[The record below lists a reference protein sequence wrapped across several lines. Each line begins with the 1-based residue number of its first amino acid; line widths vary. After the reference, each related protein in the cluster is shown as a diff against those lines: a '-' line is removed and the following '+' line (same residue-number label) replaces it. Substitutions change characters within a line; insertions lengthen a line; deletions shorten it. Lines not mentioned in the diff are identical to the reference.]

1 MEVSEVEKNL
11 IDAYPAYV
19 AIIDR
24 DGEMMRANQAWKTIS
39 NESNEFFGSNCSYG
53 NYFNYLANAAE
64 SGYDYALKIILGMR
78 QVIEGDDDFNI
89 TYPVSRSEGKNWFKF
104 TIRPANECRNA
115 FLIIHED
122 VTKLIKATQAMRQSK
137 EQYRQQFLQSSMSI
151 IIGTPDGQILDCNPA
166 GLALLGYSH
175 EEFIRLHRNDV
186 LDITDPLSIEAV
198 SKRSKKGEFNGE
210 LVMIAKDN
218 RRIPVELTSKI
229 YRNENGDLRS
239 LTMFKDISAR
249 HDAEE
254 KLDTEKRFT
263 DTALDSLPGLFVLLD
278 EDSQLIRFNKGFT
291 DELGYNEPEDLTKN
305 IFDIIKQS
313 DHEVISKA
321 LENVKK
327 HGSGEEQAVL
337 LDKNGNE
344 RIYKFRAKRFES
356 KDSQYIAAT
365 GIDITDNVETEREK
379 ELTFELMV
387 QLFNNSPIGI
397 ILSNA
402 DNKAERINR
411 KFLEMF
417 GIKKSDILGKHVD
430 EILAPEHLKEEAD
443 EITRQVFTGKAIR
456 KETIRMHSSGSEI
469 PVLLG
474 TVPVKMNGE
483 VVAAYG
489 IYIDISERIEL
500 ENRINE
506 LFVREKRTRKEVE
519 KSKIKLEEM
528 FKQSPTAIALLEGP
542 EFIFTMANSAYFEL
556 IGGRELIGERFSESL
571 PELEDQNII
580 QILNDVYHSG
590 KPYIAKEESI
600 HIINKQGEISEHFLN
615 YTCKP
620 MFDNSDQVY
629 GIFIEA
635 VDVTELVNSRNNL
648 QNSLKE
654 KEILLQEVHHRV
666 KNNLAVITGLMD
678 LQMMDTQDDNLNPK
692 LREVQSRIFSIAQIH
707 EAIYQQEDVMR
718 VKFDEY
724 LVNMIASWKQ
734 NSDRESVEL
743 NLELENVNL
752 NLNQAVS
759 CGLLTNELMNLVD
772 LSYSGESS
780 KVNITLKEASG
791 LVEIGV
797 ENSKFGISDRQD
809 IERAEKFNL
818 KIIQVLL
825 NQLSASYQFEN
836 GDTKKLVIRFKKADV
851 KGSSSSFI

>member
-1 MEVSEVEKNL
+1 MEVSEVERNL

-24 DGEMMRANQAWKTIS
+24 DGEIMRVNQAWRKILNDS
-39 NESNEFFGSNCSYG
+39 NEIFGSHCCFD
-53 NYFNYLANAAE
+53 NYFNYLAIAAE

-78 QVIEGDDDFNI
+78 QVIEGDDDFNL
-89 TYPVSRSEGKNWFKF
+89 TYPVSRTEGKSWYKF
-104 TIRPANECRNA
+104 TIRPVNDNRNT

-122 VTKLIKATQAMRQSK
+122 VTKLIEATQAMRESEEK
-137 EQYRQQFLQSSMSI
+137 YRQQFLESSMSI
-151 IIGTPDGQILDCNPA
+151 IIGTPDGKILDGNPA
-166 GLALLGYSH
+166 SLGLLGYTYD
-175 EEFIRLHRNDV
+175 ELVQLHRNDV
-186 LDITDPLSIEAV
+186 LDITNPLANEAL
-198 SKRSKKGEFNGE
+198 SKRSKTGKFNGE
-210 LVMIAKDN
+210 LDIIDKNN

-239 LTMFKDISAR
+239 LTMFKDISSR
-249 HDAEE
+249 KVAEE
-254 KLDTEKRFT
+254 RLNTEKRFT
-263 DTALDSLPGLFVLLD
+263 ETVLDSLPGLFVLLD
-278 EDSQLIRFNKGFT
+278 EDFQLIRFNKGFT
-291 DELGYNEPEDLTKN
+291 NELGYNEPEDRTKN
-305 IFDIIKQS
+305 IFDIIKKS
-313 DHEVISKA
+313 DHEVILKA
-321 LENVKK
+321 LKKVKK
-327 HGSGEEQAVL
+327 YGNGEEKAVL
-337 LDKNGNE
+337 LDKSGSE

-356 KDSQYIAAT
+356 KDTLYIAAT
-365 GIDITDNVETEREK
+365 GIDITENVKNEREK
-379 ELTFELMV
+379 EFTFELMV

-397 ILSNA
+397 VLSDI
-402 DNKAERINR
+402 DNKADRINK
-411 KFLEMF
+411 KFTEMF
-417 GIKKSDILGKHVD
+417 GMKESEILGKCVD
-430 EILAPEHLKEEAD
+430 EILAPGHLKEEAD
-443 EITRQVFTGKAIR
+443 EINRLVFAGEAIR
-456 KETIRMHSSGSEI
+456 KETVRVHSDGSDI
-469 PVLLG
+469 PVLMG
-474 TVPVKMNGE
+474 SVPVKLNGE

-500 ENRINE
+500 ENQINR
-506 LFVREKRTRKEVE
+506 LFVKEKKARKEVE

-528 FKQSPTAIALLEGP
+528 FAQSPTAIALLEGH
-542 EFIFTMANSAYFEL
+542 EFRFTMANSAYFNL
-556 IGGRELIGERFSESL
+556 IGGRELIGNRFSESL
-571 PELEDQNII
+571 PELADQRII
-580 QILNDVYHSG
+580 KILNNVFHSG

-600 HIINKQGEISEHFLN
+600 HILDEQGEISEHFLN

-620 MFDNSDQVY
+620 LFDENSNVY

-635 VDVTELVNSRNNL
+635 VNVTELVNSRNKI

-678 LQMMDTQDDNLNPK
+678 LQMMDMQDDNLNPK
-692 LREVQSRIFSIAQIH
+692 LKEVQSRIFSIAQIH

-724 LVNMIASWKQ
+724 LENMIVSWKQ
-734 NSDRESVEL
+734 DSDRESVEL
-743 NLELENVNL
+743 NLESDNVNL

-772 LSYSGESS
+772 LSFSGESS
-780 KVNITLKEASG
+780 KVNITLREASG
-791 LVEIGV
+791 QVEIGV
-797 ENSKFGISDRQD
+797 ENRKFGISDRQE

-825 NQLSASYQFEN
+825 NQLSASYHFEN